1 VIAVDRVEAAG
12 EQVLVFGSL
21 PPHGRDL
28 DLLVRS
34 AAYGSVAAAL
44 RDGGFQQ
51 RGHRFARFD
60 SCSVEAVELVA
71 AERWGL
77 PDEELA
83 ALFAE
88 ARPLPGLQRLMA
100 PAAHHQLL
108 ILARRFARD
117 GRLDAKR
124 RGRVAVAVAED
135 PDAWRRAGQRAAAW
149 GATRAV
155 AIAEAAYAGRGPA
168 PTLSTRA
175 DALAEQSIRA
185 GRSPRLTARLRAWR
199 TVLGSRRRGAVIAMS
214 GLDGSGKTSQAVAL
228 CHALDRLGFEP
239 ITEWTRLAANPSLD
253 RIAGPVK
260 RLLVGRLG
268 HSAGPPA
275 VATTLLDS
283 SRLAEP
289 AKRIRQRSRVMTAA
303 WATVVSVA
311 NGWEQRHATVRH
323 LRAGRIVVCDRYTLD
338 SAVHLRYRYGETHRR
353 RLQVRLIRLLSPTPL
368 RSFYLD
374 LSAETAFAR
383 KSDHYNLEQLR
394 RQLPLYRQEHRAHG
408 ARCLDGER
416 PQAELCAEIAAD
428 VWAGLHPE
436 R

>member
-1 VIAVDRVEAAG
+1 MIAVDRVEAAG
-12 EQVLVFGSL
+12 ERVLVFGSL
-21 PPHGRDL
+21 PPRGRDL

-34 AAYGSVAAAL
+34 ASYGSVAAAL

-51 RGHRFARFD
+51 RGRHFARFD
-60 SCSVEAVELVA
+60 GCSVETVELVA

-88 ARPLPGLQRLMA
+88 ARPLPGLHRLVA

-124 RGRVAVAVAED
+124 RGRVAAAVAED

-168 PTLSTRA
+168 PTRSTRA
-175 DALAEQSIRA
+175 DALAEQLIRA
-185 GRSPRLTARLRAWR
+185 GRGPRSAARLRAWR

-214 GLDGSGKTSQAVAL
+214 GLDGSGKTSQSVAL
-228 CHALDRLGFEP
+228 CNALNRLGFEP
-239 ITEWTRLAANPSLD
+239 VTEWTRLAANPSLD

-260 RLLVGRLG
+260 RLLVGRSG
-268 HSAGPPA
+268 QATGPP
-275 VATTLLDS
+275 VASAMLDS

-311 NGWEQRHATVRH
+311 NGWGQRRATIRH

-338 SAVHLRYRYGETHRR
+338 SAVHLRYRYGEAHRR

-374 LSAETAFAR
+374 VSAETALAR

-408 ARCLDGER
+408 ARRLDGER
-416 PQAELCAEIAAD
+416 PRAELCAEIAAD
-428 VWAGLHPE
+428 VWARLHPD